1 MSDETRQ
8 LVCFYLG
15 KEKYGVNIDFVQEI
29 IRMPVLM
36 KAPLTPPHI
45 EGLANLRGTILTVV
59 NGRVRFGIERR
70 EFDESN
76 RVIVLDYQGKRLGFI
91 VDRVSD
97 VVTVSEEDIE
107 KKETGRGEFVEG
119 VAKVTEEGSLV
130 LIVNVEKLFPRVARK
145 SAAAA
150 SHRTFAADDKGKT
163 KEQEEESQLVSFRVG
178 KEEFALEIVDV
189 QEIVYLPEEISQ
201 VPGAPYYCEGLASL
215 RGKLL
220 PIIRLGSILGTGE
233 EEFDERA
240 RVVVVNIVRGGRRL
254 IAGLAVDG
262 VSEVLRV
269 PKRFIEPVPAL
280 LRAREAEFLAG
291 ICNIDSSRLVHV
303 LDAGKL
309 FNDADY
315 EALLYEQG
323 DEEEDKGTLDLRD
336 EEEQYVTFQLDAQ
349 EYGAPISQV
358 QEIIRVP
365 QIFAVPRAP
374 EFVDGV
380 INIRGEIVP
389 VVDLRKRFGL
399 EERGLS
405 EANRIIVVDLGNAR
419 TGLIVDAVRE
429 VLGLSRGDI
438 EQVPEVFV
446 ESGKASFLSGIGKVH
461 QGERILILLDLL
473 RLLSREER
481 DELKH
486 FSSEVGQE
494 SSEELT
500 GPGQFSGEADE
511 EIEEGSEP
519 GPSTDEEDQDPGC

>member
-1 MSDETRQ
+1 MAGETRQ

-15 KEKYGVNIDFVQEI
+15 KEKYGVGIDFVQEI
-29 IRMPVLM
+29 IRMPGLT
-36 KAPLTPPHI
+36 KAPLTPPHV

-76 RVIVLDYQGKRLGFI
+76 RVIVLDYQGRKLGFI
-91 VDRVSD
+91 VDCVSD

-107 KKETGRGEFVEG
+107 EKETGRGEFVEG
-119 VAKVTEEGSLV
+119 VAKVDEEGSLV
-130 LIVNVEKLFPRVARK
+130 LIVNVEKLFPRIEEKA
-145 SAAAA
+145 AAAA
-150 SHRTFAADDKGKT
+150 SHRSFAAEEKEKT
-163 KEQEEESQLVSFRVG
+163 KEEEESQLVSFRVG
-178 KEEFALEIVDV
+178 KEEFGLDIADV
-189 QEIVYLPEEISQ
+189 QEIVHLPGEISQ

-220 PIIRLGSILGTGE
+220 PIVRLGSILGTGE
-233 EEFDERA
+233 EEFDERT
-240 RVVVVNIVRGGRRL
+240 RVVVVNITRGGKRL
-254 IAGLAVDG
+254 TAGLAVDG

-269 PKRFIEPVPAL
+269 PRRFIEPVPAL
-280 LRAREAEFLAG
+280 LRTREAEFLAG

-309 FNDADY
+309 FSDADY

-323 DEEEDKGTLDLRD
+323 DEEEDKDTLDLRD

-399 EERGLS
+399 EERSLG
-405 EANRIIVVDLGNAR
+405 EANRIIVVDLGDTR

-429 VLGLSRGDI
+429 VLGLSRRDI
-438 EQVPEVFV
+438 EEVPEVFM
-446 ESGKASFLSGIGKVH
+446 ESGEADFLKGIGKVR

-473 RLLSREER
+473 RLLSSRER

-486 FSSEVGQE
+486 FSSEVEQE
-494 SSEELT
+494 GAQEVCEPGSLGGEAGEETGERSEQGST
-500 GPGQFSGEADE
+500 ADE
-511 EIEEGSEP
+511 ENQGS
-519 GPSTDEEDQDPGC
+519 GC

>member
-1 MSDETRQ
+1 MAGEMRQ
-8 LVCFYLG
+8 LVSFYLG
-15 KEKYGVNIDFVQEI
+15 KEKYGVDIDFVQEI
-29 IRMPVLM
+29 IRMPVLT

-45 EGLANLRGTILTVV
+45 EGLANLRGTILAVV

-70 EFDESN
+70 EFDEAN
-76 RVIVLDYQGKRLGFI
+76 RVIVLDYQGRKLGFI

-97 VVTVSEEDIE
+97 VVTVSEDNIE
-107 KKETGRGEFVEG
+107 EKETGRGEFVEG
-119 VAKVTEEGSLV
+119 VAKVNEGGSLV
-130 LIVNVEKLFPRVARK
+130 LIVNVEKLFPKVEEK
-145 SAAAA
+145 AAAA
-150 SHRTFAADDKGKT
+150 ATRWSFAAEEREKT

-178 KEEFALEIVDV
+178 KEEFALDIADV
-189 QEIVYLPEEISQ
+189 QEIVHLPGEISQ

-220 PIIRLGSILGTGE
+220 PIVRLGSILGTGE

-240 RVVVVNIVRGGRRL
+240 RVVVVNIARGGKRL
-254 IAGLAVDG
+254 TAGLAVDG

-269 PKRFIEPVPAL
+269 PKKVIEPVPAL
-280 LRAREAEFLAG
+280 LRTREAEFLAG
-291 ICNIDSSRLVHV
+291 VCNLDSRRLVHV

-309 FNDADY
+309 FSDADY
-315 EALLYEQG
+315 EALLYERG
-323 DEEEDKGTLDLRD
+323 DEEEDKGILDLRD

-380 INIRGEIVP
+380 ISIRGEIVP

-399 EERGLS
+399 EERSLG
-405 EANRIIVVDLGNAR
+405 ETNRIIVVDLGDTR
-419 TGLIVDAVRE
+419 TGLVVDAVRE
-429 VLGLSRGDI
+429 VLGLSRRDI
-438 EQVPEVFV
+438 EEVPEVFT
-446 ESGKASFLSGIGKVH
+446 ESGEADFLKGIGKAR

-486 FSSEVGQE
+486 FSSEVEQEVAEEVCEPGSLGGEAIEETGKRSGQE
-494 SSEELT
+494 
-500 GPGQFSGEADE
+500 QFA
-511 EIEEGSEP
+511 
-519 GPSTDEEDQDPGC
+519 DEEDQGSGC